1 MTRALERGI
10 LKAMQELV
18 LGGVCFTVEKKR
30 IKNMYLRVQPPDGR
44 VLLTAPKRMPDA
56 AIEQFARARLP
67 WVQRHLAQFGHRPA
81 PRYESGEILYL
92 WGKPYPLEVVP
103 ADGRMR
109 IELHGGSILLF
120 APEDSTSEKRS
131 AALENWYRR
140 QLAAAA
146 ENALPRLE
154 QTVGK
159 RASTLRI
166 RNMTTRWGTCNTATG
181 AITLNL
187 QLAGRAPEFLE
198 YVIVHELTHLHE
210 PGHNARF
217 YAWMDMV
224 YPGWKQVRRRLKSG
238 D

>member
-1 MTRALERGI
+1 MTRVSERGI

-18 LGGVCFTVEKKR
+18 LGGVHIAVEKKR

-67 WVQRHLAQFGHRPA
+67 WIQKHLAQFGHRPV
-81 PRYESGEILYL
+81 PRYESGETLYL
-92 WGKPYPLEVVP
+92 FGKPYPLEVVP
-103 ADGRMR
+103 AAGRMR
-109 IELHGGSILLF
+109 VELHGGCIRLL
-120 APEDSTSEKRS
+120 APEGGTPEKRG

-146 ENALPRLE
+146 EETLPRLE
-154 QTVGK
+154 QIVGA
-159 RASTLRI
+159 RASALRI

-210 PGHNARF
+210 PSHNARF
-217 YAWMDMV
+217 YALMDQF
-224 YPGWKQVRRRLKSG
+224 YPGWKQVRKRLKSG
-238 D
+238 G